1 MNHSVSTADRHY
13 DFDQLAESVKA
24 SLEMDMEYE
33 STQPI
38 GLASNPGPS
47 DPMRTLGL
55 STSMNQ
61 SVSTADRPNNFDQLA
76 KSVKA
81 SSEIDI
87 EYKINPPSSQ
97 ADGLASNPGATEPI
111 RRLRSKNVK

>member
-13 DFDQLAESVKA
+13 DFDQLTESVKV
-24 SLEMDMEYE
+24 SLEIDMEYE
-33 STQPI
+33 S
-38 GLASNPGPS
+38 LASNPGPS

-55 STSMNQ
+55 STSMNH
-61 SVSTADRPNNFDQLA
+61 SVNTADRYNNFDKLA

-81 SSEIDI
+81 SSEMDI
-87 EYKINPPSSQ
+87 EYETNPPSSQ

-111 RRLRSKNVK
+111 RRLRSKKC